1 MANITIKLIF
11 NKTTGKKDIYIDLQ
25 SDSDAMPIEHEQ
37 QHRLILEQLLGKG
50 VLQASEAGEI
60 IVTRGQESNEQSS
73 STQQTQTQNQNNK
86 LDQGQ

>member
-73 STQQTQTQNQNNK
+73 STQQTQNQNNK